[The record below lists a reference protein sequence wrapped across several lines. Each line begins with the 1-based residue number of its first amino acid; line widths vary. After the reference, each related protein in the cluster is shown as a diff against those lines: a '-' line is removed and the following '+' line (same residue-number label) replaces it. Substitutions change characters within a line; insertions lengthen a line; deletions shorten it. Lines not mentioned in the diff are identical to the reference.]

1 VPLITDP
8 SFTPVSIMTDDGM
21 TFRCSVAWVG
31 RDEDRR
37 WIFVDRDN
45 VDYIGPPCPA
55 CWPMPAPG
63 ELRAILNDFWMAKRA
78 LGQAGMNARLLRRK
92 LLGLD
97 N

>member
-1 VPLITDP
+1 VPLIADP
-8 SFTPVSIMTDDGM
+8 SFTPVTILTDDGM

-37 WIFVDRDN
+37 WIFVDRN
-45 VDYIGPPCPA
+45 GVDYIGPPCPA
-55 CWPMPAPG
+55 RAPAPASDA
-63 ELRAILNDFWMAKRA
+63 LRAIVNDFWTAKRA
-78 LGQAGMNARLLRRK
+78 LGQAGMNARLLRRQ

>member
-1 VPLITDP
+1 
-8 SFTPVSIMTDDGM
+8 MTDDGM

-37 WIFVDRDN
+37 WVFVDREN
-45 VDYIGPPCPA
+45 VDYVGPPCPA
-55 CWPMPAPG
+55 CRPMPTPD
-63 ELRAILNDFWMAKRA
+63 ELREIVNKFWTMKRA
-78 LGQAGMNARLLRRK
+78 LGQAGMNPRLLRRR